1 MDQDR
6 EQDKLIATLDRR
18 LATLESEVKGR
29 NGSILNRLKRLEK
42 IVEGQTCEA
51 AKMIKAHTQEH
62 EKVDATKGFKNSWVL
77 PMIVLAT
84 VQIGSTLLIIFLA

>member
-62 EKVDATKGFKNSWVL
+62 EQMDAKKGVLHSWVV
-77 PMIVLAT
+77 PMIVFIT
-84 VQIGSTLLIIFLA
+84 VEVGTTVLVLLL